1 MNLSLLGYLMIF
13 VFMALIMSR
22 KMSALVALI
31 LVPTIFALIGGFY
44 NGLGDHMLE
53 GLKQV
58 APTGIMLIFA
68 ILYFGIMIDAGL
80 FDPIIKWI
88 LKGVKGDPLKITIGT
103 VILASLVALDGD
115 GTTTFIITVTAML
128 PLYKKLGINLY
139 ILSTLALL
147 SIGVMNMTPWGGPT
161 ARAISS
167 LQLTTEEVFNP
178 IIPIM
183 FIGILY
189 AIAIAAFFG
198 LKERKRIGIKTN
210 FDMSIEDIH
219 QHDGVKTEDEIALL
233 RPKLVWINALLTL
246 LLLYALVS
254 EFLPIPVLFMIGFAI
269 AVIINYP
276 NIAIQSERIKA
287 HAPNVLSVVSL
298 VFASGI
304 FTGVMNGT
312 KMVDAMANTL
322 VNIVPDQFGSFF
334 AIITAILSMP
344 FTYFMANDPY
354 YYGILPILAESASTY
369 GVTKAEMARASILGQ
384 PVHVLS
390 PLYAA
395 GYLLVGM
402 LDIDYGLNQK
412 FALKYAIG
420 SSLIMI
426 LFAIMIGIIQIH

>member
-1 MNLSLLGYLMIF
+1 MNLALLGFLMII

-22 KMSALVALI
+22 RLSALTALI
-31 LVPTIFALIGGFY
+31 LVPTVFAIVGGFY
-44 NGLGDHMLE
+44 KGLGDHMLE

-80 FDPIIKWI
+80 FDPVINLIVRV
-88 LKGVKGDPLKITIGT
+88 VKGDPVKVALGT
-103 VILASLVALDGD
+103 VVLASLVALDGD

-128 PLYKKLGINLY
+128 PLYKKLKMNPY
-139 ILSTLALL
+139 ILATLALL

-161 ARAISS
+161 ARAISA
-167 LQLTTEEVFNP
+167 LQLKTEEVFNP
-178 IIPIM
+178 VIPVMIV
-183 FIGILY
+183 GILY
-189 AIAIAAFFG
+189 ALGVAYYLG
-198 LKERKRIGIKTN
+198 SKERKRVGQLT
-210 FDMSIEDIH
+210 DMTLTVEDVH
-219 QHDGVKTEDEIALL
+219 HHEGTKTEDEVALL
-233 RPKLVWINALLTL
+233 RPKLVWFNALLTIL
-246 LLLYALVS
+246 LIVALVN
-254 EFLPIPVLFMIGFAI
+254 EWLPIPVLFMCAFGI

-276 NIAIQSERIKA
+276 NLTTQSDRIKA

-312 KMVDAMANTL
+312 KMVDAMANSL
-322 VNIVPDQFGSFF
+322 VHIIPNSLGDHF
-334 AIITAILSMP
+334 AFITALLSMP

-354 YYGILPILAESASTY
+354 YYGILPILAESAQNFDIS
-369 GVTKAEMARASILGQ
+369 KAEMARASILGQ

-402 LDIDYGLNQK
+402 IGIDYGENQK
-412 FALKYAIG
+412 YALKWAVG
-420 SSLIMI
+420 SSLVMI
-426 LFAIMIGIIQIH
+426 VFAGIIGVISL